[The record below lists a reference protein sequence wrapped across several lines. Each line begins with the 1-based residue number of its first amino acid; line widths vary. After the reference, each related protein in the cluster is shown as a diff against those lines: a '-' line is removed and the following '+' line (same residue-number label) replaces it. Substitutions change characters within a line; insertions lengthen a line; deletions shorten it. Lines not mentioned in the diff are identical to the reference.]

1 MTAQRS
7 RPSIRVFVLVAAVA
21 ATFCV
26 PSLEAQTPQRPTGRG
41 QSPQPTRPATQK
53 PATQRPATQKPATQ
67 KPAPTPAPAKPAP
80 QAAAPAPAPPPP
92 PLAQDLRFK
101 TVYTTGDQKTESV
114 SYQKAT
120 RQRFEFA
127 DTVLLKQN
135 DLKRTVQISRAANTY
150 LVVPDGAAGPAVQP
164 AAAAAPATPGVVIVT
179 STFTDTGERKTIF
192 GLQARRVKTTIEREP
207 MPGACDSTKQRI
219 ETDAWYVDVPV
230 PAQAA
235 PAASALPATTC
246 VDQIRATH
254 NGDPKALGFPVSY
267 SMTLTSGDEKPN
279 VVSMEVTE
287 LEVTN
292 LDAALFEIPQGFTE
306 ADDVRAL
313 SRALSDANEV
323 KLAETVATAAPPA
336 PRTPGVMRVGV
347 PELMNKTT
355 QQVDTRALRAR
366 LIAELTAAKIEA
378 EPLPAGSQA
387 DLLQR
392 AKDRGHDF
400 LLVAEVTEL
409 KSTKPGRVGGLLKA
423 ASSVAGGGPTKDPT
437 EAELSIKLV
446 QPDGKARLSSSPKG
460 KDGGF
465 DMKTGLGIARF
476 AGTMYMNMMTG
487 RLMMNALSVSMAG
500 NMQGMGMLGN
510 PAMFNMQAQGLGL
523 GLGSGMGSGLGLG
536 GSGMGL
542 DPTAGAASFLMQ
554 QAMSA
559 DSLPGMPGQQGG
571 PPSFDAALDE
581 AIKNAAKS
589 VTDNLKKK

>member
-1 MTAQRS
+1 M
-7 RPSIRVFVLVAAVA
+7 AAVA

-26 PSLEAQTPQRPTGRG
+26 PSLGAQTSQRPAGRG
-41 QSPQPTRPATQK
+41 QAAQPARPSTQK
-53 PATQRPATQKPATQ
+53 PATQKPATQ
-67 KPAPTPAPAKPAP
+67 KPAPAPAKPVP
-80 QAAAPAPAPPPP
+80 QAATTAPTPPPAPV
-92 PLAQDLRFK
+92 AQDLRFR

-114 SYQKAT
+114 SYQKGS

-135 DLKRTVQISRAANTY
+135 DLKRTVQISRAASTY
-150 LVVPDGAAGPAVQP
+150 VVIPDGVAPPAVPPAGPASS
-164 AAAAAPATPGVVIVT
+164 PGVVVVT

-192 GLQARRVKTTIEREP
+192 GLQARRVRTTIDREP
-207 MPGACDSTKQRI
+207 MPGACDSSKQRI

-230 PAQAA
+230 PAQAP
-235 PAASALPATTC
+235 PAASAVAAAAC

-254 NGDPKALGFPVSY
+254 NGDPKALGFPISY
-267 SMTLTSGDEKPN
+267 SMTMAAGDEKPS

-292 LDAALFEIPQGFTE
+292 LDAALFDVPPGFTE
-306 ADDVRAL
+306 AGNVRAL
-313 SRALSDANEV
+313 SQALSDANEAQ
-323 KLAETVATAAPPA
+323 LAATIATAGPPA
-336 PRTPGVMRVGV
+336 PKAAGVIRVGV
-347 PELMNKTT
+347 PELSNKTT

-366 LIAELTAAKIEA
+366 LIAELAAAKIDA

-392 AKDRGHDF
+392 AKDRGHDY
-400 LLVAEVTEL
+400 LLVAEVAEL
-409 KSTKPGRVGGLLKA
+409 KASKPGGFGGILKA
-423 ASSVAGGGPTKDPT
+423 ASSVAGGGATKDPT

-446 QPDGKARLSSSPKG
+446 QPDGKARLSSNPKG

-465 DMKTGLGIARF
+465 DMKTGLNIARF

-487 RLMMNALSVSMAG
+487 RLMMNALSASMAG
-500 NMQGMGMLGN
+500 DMQGMGMLGN
-510 PAMFNMQAQGLGL
+510 PAMFSMQAQGLGL
-523 GLGSGMGSGLGLG
+523 GLGSGPGMGAGLGLPTPG
-536 GSGMGL
+536 IGL

-571 PPSFDAALDE
+571 PTSFDAALDE